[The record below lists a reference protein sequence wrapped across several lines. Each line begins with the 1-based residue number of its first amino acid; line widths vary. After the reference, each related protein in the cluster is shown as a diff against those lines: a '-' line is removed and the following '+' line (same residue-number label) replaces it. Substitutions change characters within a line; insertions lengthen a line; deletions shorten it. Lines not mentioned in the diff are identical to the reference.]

1 MAMRAIC
8 HVSEETIGSK
18 THDVV
23 ASFRA
28 RRERQLCMR

>member
-8 HVSEETIGSK
+8 HVSEEAIALK

-28 RRERQLCMR
+28 WRERKPGMR